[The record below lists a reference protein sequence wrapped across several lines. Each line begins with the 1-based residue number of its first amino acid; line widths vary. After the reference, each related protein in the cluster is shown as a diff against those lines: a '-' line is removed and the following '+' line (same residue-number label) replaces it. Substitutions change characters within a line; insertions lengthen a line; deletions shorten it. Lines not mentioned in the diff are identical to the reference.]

1 LQFHLAQG
9 AVSSEAKMD
18 AFRNA
23 ACWVSLIYLLALF
36 ALPFLSETKGR
47 PLPEG

>member
-1 LQFHLAQG
+1 LAIG
-9 AVSSEAKMD
+9 AATADAKLD

-23 ACWVSLIYLLALF
+23 CSWISLIYLAGLL
-36 ALPFLSETKGR
+36 ALPFLPETKGR